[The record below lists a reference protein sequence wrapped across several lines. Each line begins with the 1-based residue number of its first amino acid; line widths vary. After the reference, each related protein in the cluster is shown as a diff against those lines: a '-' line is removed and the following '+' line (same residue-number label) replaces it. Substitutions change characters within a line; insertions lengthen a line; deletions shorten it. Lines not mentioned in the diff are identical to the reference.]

1 MYYETEIVEIV
12 RVPPSRFNEPL
23 KDVALE
29 ICEQQ
34 FENTVNPSYGMIVAV
49 IDILEVGLGKII
61 PGDGGT
67 YHKVRFRAVTYL
79 PKQGEI
85 LQGEVTEVTRYGVF
99 IRAGCVD
106 VLCHISQ
113 IQPKEKFRLV
123 SRTQHGILLGTKTG
137 RSIRTGDIVR
147 AKVIN
152 VSVDQKSIKVA
163 VKMSEEG
170 LGPQDWIK
178 NQEETDKKEVSA
190 E

>member
-29 ICEQQ
+29 ICEEQ
-34 FENTVNPSYGMIVAV
+34 FENTVNPACGMIVAV
-49 IDILEVGLGKII
+49 IDVIEVGLGKII

-67 YHKVRFRAVTYL
+67 YHQVRFRAVTYL

-113 IQPKEKFRLV
+113 IQAKEKFRLV
-123 SRTQHGILLGTKTG
+123 SRTQHGILLGVKTG

-152 VSVDQKSIKVA
+152 ASIDQKSIKVA
-163 VKMSEEG
+163 VKMSEDG
-170 LGPQDWIK
+170 LGPLEWIK
-178 NQEETDKKEVSA
+178 SSETAEESTKPAK
-190 E
+190 

>member
-1 MYYETEIVEIV
+1 MYYETEIIETV
-12 RVPPSRFNEPL
+12 RVPPKMFNEPL
-23 KDVALE
+23 KDVTLQ
-29 ICEQQ
+29 ICEEQ
-34 FENTVNPSYGMIVAV
+34 FENTVNPTYGMIVAV

-67 YHKVRFRAVTYL
+67 YHQVRFRAITYL

-106 VLCHISQ
+106 VLCHVSQ
-113 IQPKEKFRLV
+113 ILAKEKFRHV
-123 SRTQHGILLGTKTG
+123 SRTQHGVLLGSKTG
-137 RSIRTGDIVR
+137 KTIRTGDIVR

-152 VSVDQKSIKVA
+152 ASVDQKSIKVA

-170 LGPQDWIK
+170 LGPLEWIK
-178 NQEETDKKEVSA
+178 DADGSNESEKNA